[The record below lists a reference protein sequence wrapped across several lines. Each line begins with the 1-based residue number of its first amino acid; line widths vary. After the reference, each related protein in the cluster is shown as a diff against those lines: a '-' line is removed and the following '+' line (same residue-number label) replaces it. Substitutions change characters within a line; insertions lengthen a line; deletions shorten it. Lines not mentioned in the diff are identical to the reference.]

1 MHLLAAAINYT
12 VQILNIIIVIRVLL
26 SWLAPYTHND
36 FTDVVYAVSEPIV
49 LRPFR
54 MIFPMGYSRID
65 ISPILA
71 YMALNLIRRLL
82 FVYIFLKLKQLP
94 C

>member
-36 FTDVVYAVSEPIV
+36 FTDVVYAVSEPI

-71 YMALNLIRRLL
+71 YMALDLIRRLL
-82 FVYIFLKLKQLP
+82 FWIIF
-94 C
+94 

>member
-1 MHLLAAAINYT
+1 MHILAGIIDYT
-12 VQILNIIIVIRVLL
+12 VRILNLVIVIRVIL

-36 FTDVVYAVSEPIV
+36 FTDVVYAVSEPL

-71 YMALNLIRRLL
+71 YFALNLIRKLL
-82 FVYIFLKLKQLP
+82 FYIIF
-94 C
+94 

>member
-1 MHLLAAAINYT
+1 MDMYILAGIINYT
-12 VQILNIIIVIRVLL
+12 VTILNLVIVIRVIL

-36 FTDVVYAVSEPIV
+36 FTDVVYAVSEP
-49 LRPFR
+49 LLKPFR

-71 YMALNLIRRLL
+71 YFALNLIRKLL
-82 FVYIFLKLKQLP
+82 FYIIF
-94 C
+94 

>member
-12 VQILNIIIVIRVLL
+12 VQILNIIIVIRVFL

-36 FTDVVYAVSEPIV
+36 FTDVVYAVSEPI

-82 FVYIFLKLKQLP
+82 FWIIF
-94 C
+94 

>member
-12 VQILNIIIVIRVLL
+12 VQILNIIIVIRVLM

-36 FTDVVYAVSEPIV
+36 FTDVVYAVSEPI

-82 FVYIFLKLKQLP
+82 FWIIF
-94 C
+94 

>member
-1 MHLLAAAINYT
+1 MYLLATIINYT
-12 VQILNIIIVIRVLL
+12 VNILNIIIIIRVLL

-36 FTDVVYAVSEPIV
+36 FTDVIYAVSEPI

-71 YMALNLIRRLL
+71 YLALNLIRRLL
-82 FVYIFLKLKQLP
+82 FWIIF
-94 C
+94 

>member
-36 FTDVVYAVSEPIV
+36 FTDVVYAVSEPI

-65 ISPILA
+65 FSPILA

-82 FVYIFLKLKQLP
+82 FWIIF
-94 C
+94 

>member
-36 FTDVVYAVSEPIV
+36 FTDVVYAVSEPI

-65 ISPILA
+65 ISPILV
-71 YMALNLIRRLL
+71 YLALNLIRRLL
-82 FVYIFLKLKQLP
+82 FWIIF
-94 C
+94 

>member
-36 FTDVVYAVSEPIV
+36 FTDIVYAVSEPI

-82 FVYIFLKLKQLP
+82 FWIIF
-94 C
+94 

>member
-1 MHLLAAAINYT
+1 MYLLATIINYT
-12 VQILNIIIVIRVLL
+12 VNILNIIIIIRVLL

-36 FTDVVYAVSEPIV
+36 FTDVIYAVSEPI

-65 ISPILA
+65 ISPILV
-71 YMALNLIRRLL
+71 YLALNLIRRLL
-82 FVYIFLKLKQLP
+82 FWIIF
-94 C
+94 

>member
-36 FTDVVYAVSEPIV
+36 FTDVVYAVSEPI

-54 MIFPMGYSRID
+54 MIFSMGYSRID

-82 FVYIFLKLKQLP
+82 FWIIF
-94 C
+94 

>member
-1 MHLLAAAINYT
+1 MHILAGIIDYT
-12 VQILNIIIVIRVLL
+12 VRILNLVIVIRVIL

-36 FTDVVYAVSEPIV
+36 FTDVVYAVSEPL

-71 YMALNLIRRLL
+71 YLSLIH
-82 FVYIFLKLKQLP
+82 I
-94 C
+94 

>member
-36 FTDVVYAVSEPIV
+36 FTDVVYAVSEPI

-82 FVYIFLKLKQLP
+82 FWIIF
-94 C
+94 

>member
-1 MHLLAAAINYT
+1 MHLLVAAINYT

-36 FTDVVYAVSEPIV
+36 FTDVVYAVSEPI

-82 FVYIFLKLKQLP
+82 FWIIF
-94 C
+94 

>member
-1 MHLLAAAINYT
+1 MYLLATIINYT
-12 VQILNIIIVIRVLL
+12 VNILNIIIIIRVLL

-36 FTDVVYAVSEPIV
+36 FTDVIYAVSEPI

-71 YMALNLIRRLL
+71 YLALNLIRRSL
-82 FVYIFLKLKQLP
+82 FWIIF
-94 C
+94 

>member
-36 FTDVVYAVSEPIV
+36 FTDVVYAVSESI

-82 FVYIFLKLKQLP
+82 FWIIF
-94 C
+94 

>member
-1 MHLLAAAINYT
+1 MHLLATAINYT

-36 FTDVVYAVSEPIV
+36 FTDVVYAVSEPI

-82 FVYIFLKLKQLP
+82 FWIIF
-94 C
+94 

>member
-1 MHLLAAAINYT
+1 MHILAGIINYT
-12 VQILNIIIVIRVLL
+12 VTILNLVIVIRVIL

-36 FTDVVYAVSEPIV
+36 FTDVVYAVSEP
-49 LRPFR
+49 LLKPFR

-71 YMALNLIRRLL
+71 YFALNLIRKLL
-82 FVYIFLKLKQLP
+82 FYIIF
-94 C
+94 

>member
-36 FTDVVYAVSEPIV
+36 FTNVVYAVSEPI

-82 FVYIFLKLKQLP
+82 FWIIF
-94 C
+94 

>member
-26 SWLAPYTHND
+26 SWFAPYTHND
-36 FTDVVYAVSEPIV
+36 FTDVVYAVSEPI

-82 FVYIFLKLKQLP
+82 FWIIF
-94 C
+94 

>member
-1 MHLLAAAINYT
+1 MHILVGIIDYT
-12 VQILNIIIVIRVLL
+12 VRILNLVIVIRVIL

-36 FTDVVYAVSEPIV
+36 FTDVVYAVSEPL

-71 YMALNLIRRLL
+71 YFALNLIRKLL
-82 FVYIFLKLKQLP
+82 FYIIF
-94 C
+94 

>member
-36 FTDVVYAVSEPIV
+36 FTDVVYAVSEPI

-54 MIFPMGYSRID
+54 MIFPLGYSRID

-82 FVYIFLKLKQLP
+82 FWIIF
-94 C
+94 

>member
-36 FTDVVYAVSEPIV
+36 FTDVVYAVSEPI
-49 LRPFR
+49 LRPVR

-82 FVYIFLKLKQLP
+82 FWIIF
-94 C
+94 

>member
-36 FTDVVYAVSEPIV
+36 FTDVVYAVSEPI

-82 FVYIFLKLKQLP
+82 LWIIF
-94 C
+94 

>member
-1 MHLLAAAINYT
+1 MHLLAVAINYT
-12 VQILNIIIVIRVLL
+12 VQMLNIIIVIRVLL

-36 FTDVVYAVSEPIV
+36 FTDVVYAVSEPI

-82 FVYIFLKLKQLP
+82 FWIIF
-94 C
+94 

>member
-1 MHLLAAAINYT
+1 MHILAGIINYT
-12 VQILNIIIVIRVLL
+12 VTILNLVIVIRVIL

-36 FTDVVYAVSEPIV
+36 FTDVIYAVSEPI
-49 LRPFR
+49 LKPFR

-71 YMALNLIRRLL
+71 YFALNLIRKLL
-82 FVYIFLKLKQLP
+82 FYIIF
-94 C
+94 

>member
-1 MHLLAAAINYT
+1 MYLLASIINYT
-12 VQILNIIIVIRVLL
+12 VSILNIIIVIRVIL

-36 FTDVVYAVSEPIV
+36 FTDVIYAVTEPI
-49 LRPFR
+49 LKPFR

-71 YMALNLIRRLL
+71 YFAINLIRKLL
-82 FVYIFLKLKQLP
+82 FYIIF
-94 C
+94 

>member
-1 MHLLAAAINYT
+1 MYLLATIINYT
-12 VQILNIIIVIRVLL
+12 VNILNIIIIIRVLL

-36 FTDVVYAVSEPIV
+36 FTDVIYAVSEPI

-82 FVYIFLKLKQLP
+82 FWIIF
-94 C
+94 